1 MKKYL
6 VFLIVVMFFF
16 TNCSKDD
23 NATDTNDP
31 VPVLVGMDG
40 NPRFNLNFTNP
51 ENVDLDLY
59 VKTPNDVII
68 YFGNLTGDSGQ
79 LDVDCLCDDCPEGPN
94 ENIYWED
101 GTAPTGTYEYWVE
114 YYDYCTTEGS
124 ASNYTVRVIKNGVV
138 LVTKTGTLNSEG
150 STAHW
155 TFQLE

>member
-16 TNCSKDD
+16 TNCTKDD
-23 NATDTNDP
+23 DSPNNTAP
-31 VPVLVGMDG
+31 ELVGEDG

-68 YFGNLTGDSGQ
+68 YYGNLTGDSGQ

-114 YYDYCTTEGS
+114 YYGYCINEGS
-124 ASNYTVRVIKNGVV
+124 SSDYTVRVIKNGEV
-138 LVTKTGTLNSEG
+138 LVTKTGTMNTDG
-150 STAHW
+150 STVHW
-155 TFQLE
+155 TFEQE